1 MFRLLLLT
9 FAVALTTPL
18 TAAEPDWIGHHG
30 HVVTIDA
37 QFRIAEA
44 FAVRG
49 DKIVAV
55 GSNEEVQKLAGAG
68 TEQVDLKGRT
78 VIPGLCDSHVH
89 PTGASLY
96 EFDHPIPD
104 MQSIADVLAYVA
116 ERTKVVPEGEWIV
129 MSQVFVTRLRDQRY
143 PTRSELDQVAPKHP
157 VLFSTGPDSSVNSLA
172 LALNKIDKDFK
183 ITDGQPG
190 FLERDAQG
198 ELTGILRSCTRL
210 IKTKSTAKSATPE
223 EREARFKELL
233 ASYNSVGLTSLC
245 DRSASEGAI
254 ALYAKIRDQG
264 ELNCRVFA
272 SASVNAQDPLD
283 NIQAAIEKIAASP
296 LHQRNDRL
304 WVRGIK
310 VFLDGGML
318 TGSAYMQKPWGV
330 STIYSIT
337 DPEYRGLLYIQPDK
351 LRDIARMA
359 LKHELQMTAHSVG
372 DGAVQTLVD
381 CYEALDKEFPVRDM
395 RPCVTHCNFMSA
407 EIIQKMQR
415 LGVVAD
421 LQPAWL
427 YLDGRT
433 LLRQFGDERLAYFQP
448 YKSLSDSG
456 VIVGGG
462 SDHMQ
467 KIGSLR
473 AVNPYNPWLGM
484 WTTLT
489 RQPRGMTEPLH
500 PEQMLTRQQALALY
514 TINNA
519 YLTFQ
524 EKEKGSL
531 EPGKL
536 ADFVILTK
544 DPLTCSLDEL
554 RDMTVEETWL
564 GGKRV
569 WKR

>member
-9 FAVALTTPL
+9 FAIALTTPL
-18 TAAEPDWIGHHG
+18 KAAEPDWIGHHG
-30 HVVTIDA
+30 HVITVDA
-37 QFRIAEA
+37 KFQIAEA
-44 FAVRG
+44 FAVSG

-55 GSNEEVQKLAGAG
+55 GSNEEIQKLAGAK
-68 TEQVDLKGRT
+68 TEQVDLQGRT

-104 MQSIADVLAYVA
+104 MQSIADVLSYVA

-172 LALNKIDKDFK
+172 LSLNKIDKDFK

-210 IKTKSTAKSATPE
+210 IKTKSTAKSPTPA

-245 DRSASEGAI
+245 DRAASEGSI
-254 ALYAKIRDQG
+254 DLYAKIRDQG

-283 NIQAAIEKIAASP
+283 KIQAAIEKIAASP

-359 LKHELQMTAHSVG
+359 LKHDLQMTAHSVG

-381 CYEALDKEFPVRDM
+381 CYDALDKEFPVRDM

-433 LLRQFGDERLAYFQP
+433 LLRQFGDERLAFFQP
-448 YKSLSDSG
+448 YKTLFDSG

-467 KIGSLR
+467 KIGSFR

-489 RQPRGMTEPLH
+489 RQPRGMTESLH
-500 PEQMLTRQQALALY
+500 PEQALTRQQALALY

-519 YLTFQ
+519 YLTFE

-544 DPLTCSLDEL
+544 DPLTCSLVEL
-554 RDMTVEETWL
+554 HDMTVEETWL

-569 WKR
+569 WKK